1 MSIWVALLLISLCA
15 VLWDAGIILQKVAVD
30 RLPRIRVARGLGQ
43 SLRGLVTSGRWMAGL
58 GASAAGWGLFAWAL
72 AFTPVSVAR
81 AIQGF
86 GFVILAVFSVIFLRQ
101 RLAAPDWAAIALVTA
116 GVAALGLAERT
127 PAAATV
133 PVSLRALA
141 PAVIACLVLA
151 VGVRGAA
158 ALRRGR
164 PPGVVVFSTSAGL
177 LLGVGDV
184 LTKTAI
190 SQAQS
195 GSWGAFAVVAAVM
208 VAFYISGFLVLSR
221 AYQHGRPITVTAV
234 SDLCSRLV
242 AITLGVAALGE
253 VPASG
258 ALPRVLTVAGFAAI
272 LCGAFLLSRF
282 GGAEIAAAISGG
294 LATPA
299 ADAPTVPSKTAGQAE
314 EREGSVAAE
323 VDPDG

>member
-58 GASAAGWGLFAWAL
+58 AASAAGWGLFAWAL

-86 GFVILAVFSVIFLRQ
+86 GFVILAIFSMVFLRQ
-101 RLAAPDWAAIALVTA
+101 RLAAADWAAIALVTA

-127 PAAATV
+127 PAAASA
-133 PVSLRALA
+133 PVSLRALV
-141 PAVIACLVLA
+141 PGVIACLVLA

-164 PPGVVVFSTSAGL
+164 QPGVVVFSVSAGL

-190 SQAQS
+190 GQVQS
-195 GSWGAFAVVAAVM
+195 GSWGRFAMVAAVM
-208 VAFYISGFLVLSR
+208 VAFYVSGFLVLSR

-242 AITLGVAALGE
+242 AISLGVAALAE
-253 VPASG
+253 VPAPG
-258 ALPRVLTVAGFAAI
+258 VLPRVLTVAGFAAI

-282 GGAEIAAAISGG
+282 GGAEIAAAMSGG
-294 LATPA
+294 ATPPA
-299 ADAPTVPSKTAGQAE
+299 AAAPAAVSKAAGQAE
-314 EREGSVAAE
+314 ERKKAVAAE
-323 VDPDG
+323 IDPDG